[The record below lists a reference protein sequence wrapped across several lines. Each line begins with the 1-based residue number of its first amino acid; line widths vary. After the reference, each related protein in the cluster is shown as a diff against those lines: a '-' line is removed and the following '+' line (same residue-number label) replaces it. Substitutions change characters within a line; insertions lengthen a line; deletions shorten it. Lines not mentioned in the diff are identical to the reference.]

1 MYKPTKINFQT
12 FIRKTFHQKKKYLSK
27 LTPVILR
34 SKGLAPVHIC
44 PQKNP
49 PTKITDHSPTQQP
62 KNPMCHPWSCKS
74 KMRRASKAGEKKKK
88 KNQKQERKYMSNTP
102 TKRTHPQTHKT
113 QRIRTPKCTHS
124 SQAKKHYVN
133 PTPTLLPPLQA
144 FPRGRRSVR
153 SATKTLKDFNL
164 AITHRLAGKS
174 LYRTSKTHQHQA
186 KWQGKINKGA
196 TLEPG

>member
-49 PTKITDHSPTQQP
+49 PTKITDQSPTQQP

-88 KNQKQERKYMSNTP
+88 KKIKNRNGNTCPTRLRKELIPKHTRLKEFGLPNAL
-102 TKRTHPQTHKT
+102 THPKPRSTTSIQLQHYYHPCRHF
-113 QRIRTPKCTHS
+113 QEEGAQFGVP
-124 SQAKKHYVN
+124 QKH
-133 PTPTLLPPLQA
+133 
-144 FPRGRRSVR
+144 
-153 SATKTLKDFNL
+153 
-164 AITHRLAGKS
+164 
-174 LYRTSKTHQHQA
+174 
-186 KWQGKINKGA
+186 
-196 TLEPG
+196 